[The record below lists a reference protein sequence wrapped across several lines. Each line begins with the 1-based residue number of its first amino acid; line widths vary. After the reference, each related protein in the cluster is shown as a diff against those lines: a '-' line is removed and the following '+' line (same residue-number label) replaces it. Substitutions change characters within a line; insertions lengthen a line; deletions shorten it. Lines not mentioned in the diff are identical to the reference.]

1 MATRRLGRGLRDQ
14 LRVHQV
20 FAERHYWERL
30 RSPGL
35 VLPAATPVCDDPVPN
50 PPALWEL
57 HCPVCAL
64 RKPFEE
70 FSVEHGPQRGG
81 QSRLGLDVVA
91 VLTCRTCNNGS
102 GAEYEAE
109 AASIAPA
116 DDLDEFTGEE
126 RAELDRR
133 RVGLEQIVGIDVRVL
148 PLAFLLTDLKAAFTV
163 AFATLG
169 YRFALARDLR
179 DIRRAIAEG
188 TEPDLTRMQMIHF
201 SEGGPVRG
209 GIVLEVAAPAPCIIV
224 ASSTGTG
231 VVLPMPGGAVIP
243 PATLLAHLTA
253 RRYEWPETAA
263 HAKVNEVARAYRL
276 GTLFHGDLCHSHQFP
291 TDIAST
297 HPRSARFGS

>member
-1 MATRRLGRGLRDQ
+1 MASQRLGRGLRDQ

-50 PPALWEL
+50 PPALSEL
-57 HCPVCAL
+57 HCPICAL
-64 RKPFEE
+64 KKPFEE

-81 QSRLGLDVVA
+81 QSRLGADVVA
-91 VLTCRTCNNGS
+91 VLTCRACNNGS
-102 GAEYEAE
+102 GRGYEAE
-109 AASIAPA
+109 AASIAPVNEPA
-116 DDLDEFTGEE
+116 EFTEEE
-126 RAELDRR
+126 RAHLHRR
-133 RVGLEQIVGIDVRVL
+133 RVELEKIVGFEVSVL
-148 PLAFLLTDLKAAFTV
+148 PMAFLLTDLKAAFTV

-169 YRFALARDLR
+169 YRFALAPELR
-179 DIRRAIAEG
+179 DIRQAITKG
-188 TEPDLTRMQMIHF
+188 TEPDPARMQMIHF
-201 SEGGPVRG
+201 REGSPVTG

-231 VVLPMPGGAVIP
+231 VVLPMPGAAVIP
-243 PATLLAHLTA
+243 PPMSLTHLVA

-276 GTLFHGDLCHSHQFP
+276 GTLFHGDLCHRHQFP
-291 TDIAST
+291 TDMAIIRPCST
-297 HPRSARFGS
+297 K